1 MQHMP
6 GEPDIEIGYRLLIPV
21 VHVGALIGRGGE
33 AIAQL
38 RQRTGARVKVHDA
51 HDSEQHFHLSVHP
64 RSSTRAVSVSCVVAE
79 WVVCLMHVF
88 CLCWKLLSIHLD
100 LSAQSAS
107 NRDARVQTK
116 FHPTLPVVWISVA
129 CKPVRVQARYSQ
141 LCRMLRLHAGLQPV
155 LSLYRV
161 AQCTNFLAFHSVV

>member
-51 HDSEQHFHLSVHP
+51 HDSEQQVQVHP
-64 RSSTRAVSVSCVVAE
+64 HSSTRAVFCVMY
-79 WVVCLMHVF
+79 C
-88 CLCWKLLSIHLD
+88 C
-100 LSAQSAS
+100 
-107 NRDARVQTK
+107 
-116 FHPTLPVVWISVA
+116 
-129 CKPVRVQARYSQ
+129 
-141 LCRMLRLHAGLQPV
+141 
-155 LSLYRV
+155 
-161 AQCTNFLAFHSVV
+161 